1 MADEISQVVD
11 LEYKGIYYLLKGTK
25 AMISAMVSGIKNLH
39 EWQHQKWLDKPGSCS
54 WQKIQ
59 EASEGMA
66 PILEFPKEMF
76 EPTVDITNDPGIK
89 GQGKISPFEYYCQKN
104 GLRYCIMPDL
114 NPNDDYVPV
123 AVLAQDFGIH
133 DEQIKSYMRKRVEN
147 EEAQDKSYDEK
158 IADAKERLKNAETE
172 EEKEE
177 ILKEIEALEQGKSQN
192 SELLAESKEKMDRNN
207 VLDFADYLKQAEGTE
222 FLDNPELAMAQAQT
236 CGVVREFMPQ
246 DCMYPIRDS
255 GLVPES
261 GELYYSQKT
270 GDDTLLTVKRSF
282 VLDDKGL
289 VYSLYEVSDPITGA
303 KFEPVS
309 DRGLTMEAWNEKLP
323 EILKNAGMMKDQP
336 MTVMRSEEN
345 LHDYILGFDTNF
357 TKAQESGQ
365 EISGEA
371 QIMIDQ
377 ARSDAEQASAY
388 AKSFYSTITVPSEAV
403 MPSENR
409 ILSLELD
416 DGLVEGVSLVGI
428 DSDNAKISIRSDEKY
443 SFIGPDGKEKTLT
456 GDEILK
462 ALESKAK
469 GESAAQTIAKTA
481 AR

>member
-1 MADEISQVVD
+1 MADEIAQVVD

-25 AMISAMVSGIKNLH
+25 AMIAAMVSGVKSLH
-39 EWQHQKWLDKPGSCS
+39 EWNHQKWLNKPGSCS

-76 EPTVDITNDPGIK
+76 EPTINITNDPDVK
-89 GQGKISPFEYYCQKN
+89 GEGFISPFEYYCQKN
-104 GLRYCIMPDL
+104 NLRYCIMPDL

-133 DEQIKSYMRKRVEN
+133 DEQIKSYMRKRVAS

-158 IADAKERLKNAETE
+158 IADAKERLANAETQ
-172 EEKEE
+172 EEKDE
-177 ILKEIEALEQGKSQN
+177 IQKEIEALEQGKSQN

-207 VLDFADYLKQAEGTE
+207 VLDFAEYLKQAEGTE
-222 FLDNPELAMAQAQT
+222 FLDNPELAMLQAQT
-236 CGVVREFMPQ
+236 CGVVREFMPE

-261 GELYYSQKT
+261 KELYYSQKT
-270 GDDTLLTVKRSF
+270 GDDTLITVKRSF
-282 VLDDKGL
+282 EVDDKGM
-289 VYSLYEVSDPITGA
+289 VFSVYEVSDPVTGA

-357 TKAQESGQ
+357 TSAQEGGH

-377 ARSDAEQASAY
+377 ARNDAAQREAY
-388 AKSFYSTITVPSEAV
+388 ARSFYSTVTVPSESI

-428 DSDNAKISIRSDEKY
+428 DSDSAKISIRSDEKY
-443 SFIGPDGKEKTLT
+443 SFIGSDGKEKTLT

-462 ALESKAK
+462 ALEGKAK
-469 GESAAQTIAKTA
+469 SESAAKSITKATA
-481 AR
+481 R